1 MTRVALGRAYVV
13 LFIVST
19 AFPVAASLMP
29 EDAVSHVMGVLD
41 VTVAFV
47 LVATGITIVSRTP
60 PATPETDRRAVGWY
74 KHAGTVPIALLITF
88 FLAGSHVRWDILL
101 IGLAWRAWLLLYT
114 LPAALA
120 LLRSEG
126 RPD

>member
-1 MTRVALGRAYVV
+1 MTRVALARAYVV

-29 EDAVSHVMGVLD
+29 EDAISRVMGVLD

-60 PATPETDRRAVGWY
+60 PATAETERRAVGWY
-74 KHAGTVPIALLITF
+74 RHAGIVPIVLLITF

-101 IGLAWRAWLLLYT
+101 IGLAWRAWLLMYT
-114 LPAALA
+114 LPATLG

>member
-1 MTRVALGRAYVV
+1 MTRVALARAYVV

-29 EDAVSHVMGVLD
+29 EDAVSRVMGVLD

-47 LVATGITIVSRTP
+47 LVATGITIISRTP
-60 PATPETDRRAVGWY
+60 PASPETDRRAVGWY
-74 KHAGTVPIALLITF
+74 RHAGTVPIVLLITF

>member
-1 MTRVALGRAYVV
+1 MTRVALAYVV

-47 LVATGITIVSRTP
+47 LVATGITIVARTP
-60 PATPETDRRAVGWY
+60 PAAPEIDRRAVGWY
-74 KHAGTVPIALLITF
+74 RHAGSVPIVLLITF